1 MNGDYLL
8 VQMLHETRLRE
19 AAERRR
25 HTEHRRLASASK
37 RRRRRRVHGVAEA
50 ARSGRRWPRRS
61 LRPHRLLAWVDVLI
75 ARR

>member
-25 HTEHRRLASASK
+25 HTEHRRLASAST
-37 RRRRRRVHGVAEA
+37 RRRVRGTAEQV
-50 ARSGRRWPRRS
+50 RTGRRWPRVS
-61 LRPHRLLAWVDVLI
+61 LRPHRLLSWVDVLL